1 MRLHWNPHKQIFQ
14 ATPWRSLRL
23 TASAK
28 TPRPKRGRGKG
39 YKAEKNLDY
48 KGKRSQLNIRIDEAQ
63 VHALRSACANS
74 SLSLND
80 YMSRVIEAHLQ
91 AITPKPL
98 EAYDY
103 SDPDLTT
110 YLEGLNH
117 AL

>member
-1 MRLHWNPHKQIFQ
+1 MRLHWNATKQIFQ
-14 ATPWRSLRL
+14 ATPV
-23 TASAK
+23 K
-28 TPRPKRGRGKG
+28 PCRPKRGRGKG
-39 YKAEKNLDY
+39 YTAEKNLDY
-48 KGKRSQLNIRIDEAQ
+48 KGKRSQLNIRIDEAK

-80 YMSRVIEAHLQ
+80 YMSKVIEAHLQ
-91 AITPKPL
+91 TITPKPL

>member
-1 MRLHWNPHKQIFQ
+1 MRLHWNPIKQIFQ
-14 ATPWRSLRL
+14 TTPV
-23 TASAK
+23 K
-28 TPRPKRGRGKG
+28 PCRPKRGRGKG
-39 YKAEKNLDY
+39 YTAEKNLDY

-80 YMSRVIEAHLQ
+80 YMSKVIEAHLQ

>member
-14 ATPWRSLRL
+14 DKPWRSLRL
-23 TASAK
+23 TASNKA
-28 TPRPKRGRGKG
+28 PRPKRGRGKG
-39 YKAEKNLDY
+39 YTAEKNLDY
-48 KGKRSQLNIRIDEAQ
+48 KGKRSQLNIRIDEAKA
-63 VHALRSACANS
+63 HALRSACANS

-91 AITPKPL
+91 AITPKPQ